1 MEEFE
6 TYLDQI
12 MKYRKAGI
20 PKPHNQAF
28 YQEKNKQYNELG
40 LENVPF
46 VCIKIPTGGGKTIV
60 ATHMLNSI
68 YEKFAQSSGFK
79 NRVCHGMLLSSLF
92 SRLVGMYIP
101 GKYSLYFSQTLDFVN
116 PSIINDTITVVG
128 KVISKTESTKL
139 ITLKT
144 TIKNSFCN
152 LVEGN
157 AKVLLSK

>member
-1 MEEFE
+1 MVFR
-6 TYLDQI
+6 LIDQKI
-12 MKYRKAGI
+12 SNYTFDDI
-20 PKPHNQAF
+20 SV
-28 YQEKNKQYNELG
+28 G
-40 LENVPF
+40 LEKQF
-46 VCIKIPTGGGKTIV
+46 TITITESMIDEFAKISGDYNPL
-60 ATHMLNSI
+60 HMD
-68 YEKFAQSSGFK
+68 EKFAQSRDFK
-79 NRVCHGMLLSSLF
+79 NRVCHGMLLGSLF

-116 PSIINDTITVVG
+116 PSMINDSVTVVG

>member
-1 MEEFE
+1 MVFR
-6 TYLDQI
+6 LIDQKI
-12 MKYRKAGI
+12 ADYTFDDI
-20 PKPHNQAF
+20 SV
-28 YQEKNKQYNELG
+28 G
-40 LENVPF
+40 LEKQFTVTITESMVDEF
-46 VCIKIPTGGGKTIV
+46 AKISGDYNPL
-60 ATHMLNSI
+60 HMD
-68 YEKFAQSSGFK
+68 EKFAQSRDFK
-79 NRVCHGMLLSSLF
+79 NRVCHGMLLGSLF

-116 PSIINDTITVVG
+116 PSMINDSVTVVG

>member
-1 MEEFE
+1 MV
-6 TYLDQI
+6 LRLIDQKI
-12 MKYRKAGI
+12 SNYTFDDI
-20 PKPHNQAF
+20 SV
-28 YQEKNKQYNELG
+28 G
-40 LENVPF
+40 LEKQFTVTITESMVDEF
-46 VCIKIPTGGGKTIV
+46 AKISGDYNPL
-60 ATHMLNSI
+60 HMD
-68 YEKFAQSSGFK
+68 EKFAQSRDFK
-79 NRVCHGMLLSSLF
+79 NRVCHGMLLGSLF

-116 PSIINDTITVVG
+116 PSIMNDTVTVVG

>member
-1 MEEFE
+1 MVFR
-6 TYLDQI
+6 LIDQKI
-12 MKYRKAGI
+12 ADYTFDDI
-20 PKPHNQAF
+20 SV
-28 YQEKNKQYNELG
+28 G
-40 LENVPF
+40 LEKQFTVTITESMIDEF
-46 VCIKIPTGGGKTIV
+46 AKISGDYNPL
-60 ATHMLNSI
+60 HLD
-68 YEKFAQSSGFK
+68 EKFARSRDFK
-79 NRVCHGMLLSSLF
+79 NRVCHGMLLGSLF

-116 PSIINDTITVVG
+116 PSIMNDTVTVVG